1 MTVEATTR
9 SPLLRFALEGARV
22 RKAATVLERESS
34 RLTAAL
40 RRAVPFLAKRG
51 VQVAL
56 AQARAMP
63 MQDLLESL
71 TRPVHITHLVV
82 TPGHAVGAL
91 LIDAG
96 ASALFLDGVL
106 GGDGQSLPELNPAGL
121 SGPQA
126 ALIMGLA
133 GNIVRAFSSTLQ
145 ASLGLQLEPRTG
157 ADEGH
162 VESAPI
168 VCVLEL
174 GEGDRIG
181 HVALVLPRE
190 PLVAEL
196 GSCEAPTPVTDNPRI
211 AAVLQDV
218 ELQLIVELGRVPLRV
233 GRLAS
238 LKVGDTLRLDVPVSG
253 LVSVRADGHELMRGR
268 PTSTGGR
275 IAVKIVPT
283 PTTGVTRHEP

>member
-1 MTVEATTR
+1 
-9 SPLLRFALEGARV
+9 
-22 RKAATVLERESS
+22 
-34 RLTAAL
+34 
-40 RRAVPFLAKRG
+40 
-51 VQVAL
+51 
-56 AQARAMP
+56 MP

>member
-190 PLVAEL
+190 PLVAE
-196 GSCEAPTPVTDNPRI
+196 S
-211 AAVLQDV
+211 AAA
-218 ELQLIVELGRVPLRV
+218 R
-233 GRLAS
+233 
-238 LKVGDTLRLDVPVSG
+238 
-253 LVSVRADGHELMRGR
+253 R
-268 PTSTGGR
+268 P
-275 IAVKIVPT
+275 PQ
-283 PTTGVTRHEP
+283 